1 MAEEQK
7 LDDQTKQELGNAS
20 IKRIEIISHMIKEY
34 FRALNDGK
42 LNSFEFMAI
51 GMDTVLAGYQLIS
64 RSNDMDMLDVD
75 TRIATMKA
83 ITNSIQQVLEKVY
96 LNPEVVAGMVAQA
109 AIESAKRDGVGKSF
123 KQKKDK

>member
-1 MAEEQK
+1 MTEEQK
-7 LDDQTKQELGNAS
+7 LDDKTKQELGDAS
-20 IKRIEIISHMIKEY
+20 IKRIEIIAHLIKEY

-42 LNSFEFMAI
+42 MNSFEFMAI

-83 ITNSIQQVLEKVY
+83 VSSSIQQVLDRVY

-109 AIESAKRDGVGKSF
+109 AIESAKRDGVLKGKKSG
-123 KQKKDK
+123 K